1 RPSISLT
8 RFPRSTRRRLL
19 ALFFILALA
28 FTVRVLTANFL
39 RAHFDDPG
47 WFQFGSYAVFDAR
60 AQGILDHKT
69 RAFWISDPS
78 RTDQMIYPPGYPL
91 WMAFVYAITA
101 DRSPASV
108 QKVQLII
115 DSLSVLLV
123 VGIGAT
129 AYGEGVGLFAGAMAA
144 LSPLLALSG
153 ATPNADAPASWL

>member
-1 RPSISLT
+1 MERDRVGPEMTCAVYEAVLLETMRPSISLT

-19 ALFFILALA
+19 ALCFILALA

-101 DRSPASV
+101 DRS
-108 QKVQLII
+108 
-115 DSLSVLLV
+115 
-123 VGIGAT
+123 
-129 AYGEGVGLFAGAMAA
+129 
-144 LSPLLALSG
+144 
-153 ATPNADAPASWL
+153 